1 MKTEQI
7 LPPAP
12 WQLQVDHLQK
22 CPEIQTLHGYV
33 YQVSFA
39 GANFMFLGR
48 FAKYQIIS
56 YCEEVTNTTT
66 RINEVY
72 VLHERMIGA
81 MIGDFI

>member
-33 YQVSFA
+33 YVDTAVYQVSFA
-39 GANFMFLGR
+39 GANFMFLRR

-56 YCEEVTNTTT
+56 YCEEVTNTMT
-66 RINEVY
+66 RINKV
-72 VLHERMIGA
+72 
-81 MIGDFI
+81 